1 MLRVGLIVAIIV
13 QIIIA
18 INSDGLLRS
27 LMELSAF
34 VSTLVLV
41 RNIKLASLT
50 KSVRQAREH

>member
-41 RNIKLASLT
+41 RNIKLASRS
-50 KSVRQAREH
+50 KSVHQAREH

>member
-1 MLRVGLIVAIIV
+1 MLRVGLIAAIIV

-18 INSDGLLRS
+18 INSDGLIRS

-41 RNIKLASLT
+41 RNIKLASRA
-50 KSVRQAREH
+50 KIVRQAREH

>member
-1 MLRVGLIVAIIV
+1 MLRVGLIAAIIV

-34 VSTLVLV
+34 VSTLGLVL
-41 RNIKLASLT
+41 NIKLVRRA
-50 KSVRQAREH
+50 KSVSQAREH